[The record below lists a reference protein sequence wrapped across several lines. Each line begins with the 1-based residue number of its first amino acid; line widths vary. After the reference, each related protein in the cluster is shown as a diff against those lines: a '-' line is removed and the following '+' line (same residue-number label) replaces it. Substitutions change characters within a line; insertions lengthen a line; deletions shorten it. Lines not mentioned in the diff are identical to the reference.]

1 MIVLAYKPRCYG
13 IQIEYGTNWQ
23 WCEATSVVLQNASIW
38 KLFPLCRNSG
48 RGSESA
54 PKQAAAGGQTGTIS
68 MVLETQNSQ
77 LEPPVNGMSTRKAER
92 RSRQRAAL
100 QWVVH
105 VSRAGGKQLV
115 ASKTRNVSSQ
125 GFYCLVQEPFESG
138 ERLECTVV
146 IPIPKSTKQD
156 DVLWLRCQARVLRVE
171 PVPANTAYGIA
182 C

>member
-1 MIVLAYKPRCYG
+1 
-13 IQIEYGTNWQ
+13 
-23 WCEATSVVLQNASIW
+23 
-38 KLFPLCRNSG
+38 
-48 RGSESA
+48 
-54 PKQAAAGGQTGTIS
+54 

-182 C
+182 CQIEEYSVVHLNPMQISPAERMNDNGFIRR